1 MKGAGLNA
9 RITVAA
15 IAFMEAADHCHCSLH
30 VTDCRGSPLSR
41 FRLRSCPQESKST
54 YYPGESI
61 HEVKQWRRGENFSV
75 LPQQP

>member
-9 RITVAA
+9 RIAVAA
-15 IAFMEAADHCHCSLH
+15 IAFMEADCHFPLP
-30 VTDCRGSPLSR
+30 VRDCRGSPLSR